1 MPAAGTSVRFRST
14 NSATTAYRSSSL
26 ISVFRLLTIAVPCLA
41 GLACTTRDAEQRQFI
56 QTAESTLQEAQKC
69 RSSVASKEEYRA
81 LAIHLPLVE
90 INHATLTQMADTSLA
105 SHADYSAISD
115 WQMDIRAC
123 RDRVLGLIQD
133 VDPRYVPIVLAEWNE
148 DDEVLV
154 QLARRKLAWG
164 DAVMRLRSNRAKML
178 TRVADQLSKTTRE
191 QNQNQEAAL
200 NRRASFVN
208 ALVGTIP

>member
-1 MPAAGTSVRFRST
+1 
-14 NSATTAYRSSSL
+14 
-26 ISVFRLLTIAVPCLA
+26 
-41 GLACTTRDAEQRQFI
+41 
-56 QTAESTLQEAQKC
+56 
-69 RSSVASKEEYRA
+69 
-81 LAIHLPLVE
+81 
-90 INHATLTQMADTSLA
+90 
-105 SHADYSAISD
+105 
-115 WQMDIRAC
+115 MDIRAC

-178 TRVADQLSKTTRE
+178 TRVADQLSKTTIE